1 MRELPTALKHL
12 ALWGALGTGVFLAVQ
27 YWQSEQR
34 RPQVRV
40 EDSRVTLQRGPDG
53 HFHWPGTVN
62 GQPVDFLVDTG
73 ATSTTLPLALAQQL
87 GLQLEGRLQ
96 SNTAGGVVQG
106 WVARADVHLQ
116 GGVQAT
122 ALKVGVLPALATP
135 LLGMDVLHRLKM
147 TQEGGQLKLEA
158 PR

>member
-1 MRELPTALKHL
+1 
-12 ALWGALGTGVFLAVQ
+12 VQ
-27 YWQSEQR
+27 YWQAEQR

-87 GLQLEGRLQ
+87 GLQPEGRLQ
-96 SNTAGGVVQG
+96 SQTAGGVVQG
-106 WVARADVHLQ
+106 WVARADVQLQ

-147 TQEGGQLKLEA
+147 TQEGGRLKLEA